1 MENAA
6 VHNGL
11 RALELLFARPGRD
24 GAMALPEDP
33 LLERLRGAFLA
44 ASEKPVS
51 GRAAVAD
58 YLNAIQREAG
68 DAPVDAQLAGRLFD
82 LLIDHKVLPADLE
95 REEWSENTAFLLRL
109 GLELLAGIAALTE
122 QLPEA
127 ERRRVFPA
135 ALELFRG
142 WVYIELA

>member
-24 GAMALPEDP
+24 GVMALPEDP

-51 GRAAVAD
+51 GRAAAVK
-58 YLNAIQREAG
+58 L
-68 DAPVDAQLAGRLFD
+68 GRLPFLQSPYSVNCD
-82 LLIDHKVLPADLE
+82 TTKIPPPTSYSDRFILSFSSVNTRSLTVLSA
-95 REEWSENTAFLLRL
+95 R
-109 GLELLAGIAALTE
+109 
-122 QLPEA
+122 
-127 ERRRVFPA
+127 
-135 ALELFRG
+135 
-142 WVYIELA
+142 

>member
-1 MENAA
+1 M
-6 VHNGL
+6 
-11 RALELLFARPGRD
+11 
-24 GAMALPEDP
+24 
-33 LLERLRGAFLA
+33 A

-122 QLPEA
+122 QA
-127 ERRRVFPA
+127 DRA
-135 ALELFRG
+135 
-142 WVYIELA
+142 

>member
-44 ASEKPVS
+44 ASE
-51 GRAAVAD
+51 
-58 YLNAIQREAG
+58 
-68 DAPVDAQLAGRLFD
+68 
-82 LLIDHKVLPADLE
+82 
-95 REEWSENTAFLLRL
+95 
-109 GLELLAGIAALTE
+109 
-122 QLPEA
+122 
-127 ERRRVFPA
+127 RRRR
-135 ALELFRG
+135 L
-142 WVYIELA
+142 